1 MDFLDSDLDEPSGW
15 EQMRRWL
22 DRSSNL
28 TDLSFVL
35 VLHHK
40 DSNSGLSVSDP
51 QNGVFDTRLMTRF
64 EKELSLLHE
73 QGILSVSSSVVTK
86 FGPED

>member
-1 MDFLDSDLDEPSGW
+1 MDFLDSDFNEPSGW

-22 DRSSNL
+22 NRLSNL
-28 TDLSFVL
+28 TDLSFV
-35 VLHHK
+35 VHHK
-40 DSNSGLSVSDP
+40 DSESSVSNP
-51 QNGVFDTRLMTRF
+51 MNKVFDTRLRTRF

-73 QGILSVSSSVVTK
+73 QGILSVSSSVVAK